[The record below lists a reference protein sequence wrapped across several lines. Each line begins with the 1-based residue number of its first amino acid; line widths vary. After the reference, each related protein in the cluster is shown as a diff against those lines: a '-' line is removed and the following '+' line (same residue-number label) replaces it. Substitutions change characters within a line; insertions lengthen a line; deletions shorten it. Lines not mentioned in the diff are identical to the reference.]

1 MKSIIWH
8 HFSRVSDMSQNNHH
22 QFKRWHCQYMIN
34 WSKTSI
40 KKKKSLQGIWR
51 AQRGTNP
58 LYSLHFKDYNEARE
72 NNEEK
77 SNTKTRWSRFSRAQ
91 ILPQISF
98 RFDELGEPI
107 AQTPSKPGLSLHAH
121 LYCLHG
127 AESQIGDDF
136 SRSGASEVNQRFVLS
151 SILRSS
157 DIWVVFLKELIEP
170 KLASPLGTVTK
181 QGWYPTPEEAP
192 DALLF

>member
-1 MKSIIWH
+1 MP
-8 HFSRVSDMSQNNHH
+8 QNNHH

-40 KKKKSLQGIWR
+40 KKKKR
-51 AQRGTNP
+51 AYKVSDAPREEP
-58 LYSLHFKDYNEARE
+58 ILCIVCISKDYNETRE
-72 NNEEK
+72 NKEEK
-77 SNTKTRWSRFSRAQ
+77 SNTKTRWSRLSRAE
-91 ILPQISF
+91 ILPQISV

-127 AESQIGDDF
+127 AESHIGDDF
-136 SRSGASEVNQRFVLS
+136 SRSGAGEVNQRFVLS
-151 SILRSS
+151 SILSS
-157 DIWVVFLKELIEP
+157 SNIWVVFLKELIEP